1 MNRLLQTLLA
11 RPDVWQASRPRTATA
26 TGDVLPSGHAA
37 LDRVLQRGGWP
48 RAALTEVLS
57 GNCGIGEMQ
66 LLAPALAHCS
76 RGPRRL
82 FFVCPPYLPYAPAL
96 LAQDVALERLL
107 VVRAERESDTLWCA
121 EQILRSG
128 AAACL
133 LAWLP
138 ESRLGDYR
146 ALRRLQLA
154 AQGSASLA
162 FLFRPPQAA
171 HSLSPAALRIVLRG
185 AREHLAVEILKQRGG
200 QAGQQVMLARG
211 NALLQPRIDPALLP
225 ATVDPAAGPAVGPAS
240 AGQCSAKA
248 EPTGH
253 YIRSVEA
260 EPTAGPTSANA
271 ALH

>member
-1 MNRLLQTLLA
+1 MSMNRLLQTLLA
-11 RPDVWQASRPRTATA
+11 RPDVWQASRPRAVTA
-26 TGDVLPSGHAA
+26 TGDTLPSGHAA
-37 LDRVLQRGGWP
+37 LDRVLHRGGWP

-57 GNCGIGEMQ
+57 GSCGIGEMQ

-76 RGPRRL
+76 RGTRRL

-107 VVRAERESDTLWCA
+107 VVRAERDVDTLWCA

-185 AREHLAVEILKQRGG
+185 TREHLALEIVKQRGG
-200 QAGQQVMLARG
+200 QAGQQLTLARA

-225 ATVDPAAGPAVGPAS
+225 ATVDQAPVGPALS
-240 AGQCSAKA
+240 GQMPCPDKS
-248 EPTGH
+248 G
-253 YIRSVEA
+253 
-260 EPTAGPTSANA
+260 PTAERMPCPDKSGPTTTPAGT

>member
-1 MNRLLQTLLA
+1 M
-11 RPDVWQASRPRTATA
+11 
-26 TGDVLPSGHAA
+26 
-37 LDRVLQRGGWP
+37 
-48 RAALTEVLS
+48 
-57 GNCGIGEMQ
+57 
-66 LLAPALAHCS
+66 
-76 RGPRRL
+76 
-82 FFVCPPYLPYAPAL
+82 
-96 LAQDVALERLL
+96 ALERLL
-107 VVRAERESDTLWCA
+107 VVRAERDVDTLWCT

-185 AREHLAVEILKQRGG
+185 TREHLALEILKQRGG
-200 QAGQQVMLARG
+200 QAGQQLTLARA

-225 ATVDPAAGPAVGPAS
+225 VVGPDLS
-240 AGQCSAKA
+240 GQMHCPDKSGPTA
-248 EPTGH
+248 ERMPCP
-253 YIRSVEA
+253 A
-260 EPTAGPTSANA
+260 EAGPTVSRASA